1 MLMFLNVVSFV
12 FVHLAVSNA
21 NRRQS
26 SIAFIH
32 GTGALDSS
40 IKMTENIMHSPS
52 KHHTHTNTCWAKS
65 TNVRF
70 HIVIWF
76 LSSHMWTFS
85 ELVTLTW

>member
-1 MLMFLNVVSFV
+1 MFLNVVSFV

-52 KHHTHTNTCWAKS
+52 KHHTHK
-65 TNVRF
+65 
-70 HIVIWF
+70 
-76 LSSHMWTFS
+76 HMLGQKHRRSIPHCHMVSF
-85 ELVTLTW
+85 EPYVDVF